1 MASIN
6 NLAATGDI
14 FVKVGEGLV
23 NNQADATTS
32 GSDATGQ
39 TITSVGSVFIPYPA
53 VKQHLKNYAIVFGG
67 TDPKIKGKIKLI
79 DSIVSAT
86 EVNVKPDFEVPTGTP
101 FTIHKSDFL
110 ADETGIVVSGSIS
123 GVQPGENSD
132 DLATRAYVDDVVVGG
147 RFSIW
152 NYMKIFQV
160 SDESATGEYTFTDSE
175 GNGIIVDIRN
185 AMVTRNGSILEP
197 IKDYSFDEASVG
209 TTKLVMNPATTQS
222 ANVVVRATLGAS
234 ENLNAGIEHVEVIS
248 NDSTSE
254 VVLPFVIYDKA
265 ATLVTVD
272 GVVQSSE
279 NYEIARTPVEDGYE
293 LKVIRFKAGE
303 TLSSNSV
310 FRAVNLKGAAFLGN
324 FNVSILIDDNTPTPD
339 GDGNPSTVAAQGNYT
354 VTKDKL
360 ISRNGL
366 NLYAN
371 TSSPVDIYLPEMSYG
386 HSSDDSIRIKI
397 KRGMGAN
404 TVTIHADAANHF
416 NYEGLDMSSG
426 SINTAQGGYVENL
439 EVNPDYV
446 TKLDF
451 EWESAF
457 NTWVINNGIG
467 TWNVSRGS

>member
-1 MASIN
+1 
-6 NLAATGDI
+6 
-14 FVKVGEGLV
+14 
-23 NNQADATTS
+23 
-32 GSDATGQ
+32 
-39 TITSVGSVFIPYPA
+39 
-53 VKQHLKNYAIVFGG
+53 
-67 TDPKIKGKIKLI
+67 
-79 DSIVSAT
+79 
-86 EVNVKPDFEVPTGTP
+86 

-123 GVQPGENSD
+123 GVQPGSNSD

-185 AMVTRNGSILEP
+185 AMVTRSGSILEP
-197 IKDYSFDEASVG
+197 ITDYSFDEASVG

-234 ENLNAGIEHVEVIS
+234 ESLNAGIEHVEVIS
-248 NDSTSE
+248 NDVTSE

-265 ATLVTVD
+265 ATLITVD

-324 FNVSILIDDNTPTPD
+324 FNVSILVDDNTPTPD
-339 GDGNPSTVAAQGNYT
+339 GSGNPSTVGAENNYT

-371 TSSPVDIYLPEMSYG
+371 TTNPVDIYLPEMSHG

-404 TVTIHADAANHF
+404 TVTIHAAPANHF

-426 SINTAQGGYVENL
+426 SISTAQGGYVENL
-439 EVNPDYV
+439 EVNPDYI

-457 NTWVINNGIG
+457 NTWVINNGVG